1 VVKVSVIIAA
11 YNAADTLPRAVQ
23 SCLEQTDVTVEVV
36 IANDASTDNTTT
48 VAAALAAKHPEVKVV
63 NLVENGGPSAARNA
77 GFDAATGDWLAV
89 LDADDT
95 MAPDR
100 LAHMVS
106 VADAENADAVYDN
119 LKIMN
124 LSAPDATPPNFLSL
138 ATFGESARWDL
149 PFFVANNQARPGK
162 PALGYLKP
170 LFRAAFLREH
180 NLRYT
185 PKLRNGEDFHLML
198 EALCCDAALHY
209 TPLAKYHYTT
219 GGPSIS
225 NPLNLDHAAALINEA
240 SDFIERNTGKISPD
254 VVAGMRVRRTRLQD
268 FASAEK
274 AMRDLKAKRFG
285 GALLTFGKRP
295 RALFRFTQQLTQALS
310 KRLSG

>member
-1 VVKVSVIIAA
+1 MVKISVIIAA
-11 YNAADTLPRAVQ
+11 YNAAETLPRAVQ
-23 SCLEQTDVTVEVV
+23 SCLDQTDVAVEVV
-36 IANDASTDNTTT
+36 IANDASTDQT
-48 VAAALAAKHPEVKVV
+48 VAVAEALAAKHHEVKVV
-63 NLVENGGPSAARNA
+63 SLAQNGGPSAARNA
-77 GFDAATGDWLAV
+77 GIDAATGDWIAV

-100 LAHMVS
+100 LSHMAS
-106 VADAENADAVYDN
+106 VAEAENADAVYDN

-124 LSAPDATPPNFLSL
+124 LSAPDDTPPNFLSL

-149 PFFVANNQARPGK
+149 PFFVANNQARPGQ

-170 LFRAAFLREH
+170 LFRASFLRAH

-225 NPLNLDHAAALINEA
+225 NTLNLDHAAALIAEA
-240 SDFIERNTGKISPD
+240 SDFIGRNAGKISPD
-254 VVAGMRVRRTRLQD
+254 AIAGMRIRRTRLQD
-268 FASAEK
+268 FAAAEK

-295 RALFRFTQQLTQALS
+295 RALFRFAQQLGQALS
-310 KRLSG
+310 KRLSA